1 MRAELLS
8 YLTANLTGTI
18 KPSQEQPWTEGG
30 QPLYTKNLR
39 KVYLAEPYTE
49 MDELI
54 PVLNGADINRK
65 VTRVRGFLQVDA
77 KTRNADLDS
86 ALTTLAQAKDIT
98 TITNAF
104 RKEFDYTTRIDA
116 DKVLYELEYRFY
128 TIA

>member
-1 MRAELLS
+1 MRTELLT
-8 YLTANLTGTI
+8 YLTANLTGSI

-39 KVYLAEPYTE
+39 KVYLSEPYTE
-49 MDELI
+49 MEELVS
-54 PVLNGADINRK
+54 VLNGADINRK
-65 VTRVRGFLQVDA
+65 IIYVRGFLQVDA
-77 KTRNADLDS
+77 KNRNADLDS

-98 TITNAF
+98 TITGAF
-104 RKEFDYTTRIDA
+104 RKAFDYTTSIDA

>member
-1 MRAELLS
+1 MRAELLT

-18 KPSQEQPWTEGG
+18 KTSQEQPWTEGG

-39 KVYLAEPYTE
+39 KVYLSEPFTE

-54 PVLNGADINRK
+54 PVLNGADINQK

-77 KTRNADLDS
+77 KNRNADLDT

-98 TITNAF
+98 TITNSF
-104 RKEFDYTTRIDA
+104 RKEFDYTTSIDA